1 MLASLLLWQFR
12 GVKFFFVLKKKEEKK
27 RFCFWFSCQVSSK
40 VSKQH
45 LRPISV
51 SAREARL
58 THTGVQYVATIGIN
72 EHCGKVTLN
81 MQLSGK
87 QRERVDVRVID
98 IVSNCGLL
106 IISSCCVLVFIISMF
121 LQQHLALIKA
131 HLCSL

>member
-1 MLASLLLWQFR
+1 MAVSWSESLLLFE
-12 GVKFFFVLKKKEEKK
+12 KKTKKKKIL
-27 RFCFWFSCQVSSK
+27 FSFFSCQVSSK

-72 EHCGKVTLN
+72 EHRGKVTLN

-87 QRERVDVRVID
+87 QRGRVDVRVID
-98 IVSNCGLL
+98 IVSNCALL
-106 IISSCCVLVFIISMF
+106 LISSCCVLVFMIFMF
-121 LQQHLALIKA
+121 L
-131 HLCSL
+131 

>member
-1 MLASLLLWQFR
+1 M
-12 GVKFFFVLKKKEEKK
+12 
-27 RFCFWFSCQVSSK
+27 SSK

-106 IISSCCVLVFIISMF
+106 IISL
-121 LQQHLALIKA
+121 
-131 HLCSL
+131 LCSCFYYKYVFVTAAGPN

>member
-1 MLASLLLWQFR
+1 MAVSWSETFLCY
-12 GVKFFFVLKKKEEKK
+12 KKKTKK
-27 RFCFWFSCQVSSK
+27 QLFSCQVSTK

-72 EHCGKVTLN
+72 EHRGKVTLN

-106 IISSCCVLVFIISMF
+106 LISSCCVLVFIIIILYNSNWP
-121 LQQHLALIKA
+121 
-131 HLCSL
+131 